1 MKMSILMGGFVSGI
15 TLGLATSLYLN
26 SSLSPAFASPPEDIA
41 SQYQPIQIVYVP
53 QYIQI
58 EDPEPITLYDT
69 TSENEFY
76 CLAQNVYFESR
87 GESDVGQE
95 AVAWVT
101 LNRVFSEEFP
111 NTICDVVW
119 EPGQFS
125 WTNDGK
131 SDTPKNKEAW
141 EKAKYIAEHV
151 LENYHVELD
160 PTEGSTYF
168 HADYTKPGWRKKFN
182 RVVQIDNHV
191 FYNEEIVVASND

>member
-1 MKMSILMGGFVSGI
+1 MKMSILMGGFATGI
-15 TLGLATSLYLN
+15 ALGLATSLYL
-26 SSLSPAFASPPEDIA
+26 SGSVSPAVAAPPEDIA

-53 QYIQI
+53 KYI
-58 EDPEPITLYDT
+58 EVEKPILTLYDT

-76 CLAQNVYFESR
+76 CLAQNIYFESR
-87 GESDVGQE
+87 GESAIGQE

-101 LNRVFSEEFP
+101 MNRVFSIEFP
-111 NTICDVVW
+111 NTICNVVW
-119 EPGQFS
+119 QSGQFS

-131 SDTPKNKEAW
+131 SDKPKDKEAW
-141 EKAKYIAEHV
+141 EKAKDIATYV
-151 LENYHVELD
+151 LKNYHTELD

-168 HADYTKPGWRKKFN
+168 HADYSKPSWRKKFN